1 MFGTGR
7 SGRGTVFET
16 VVGEELVEGMG
27 RFEESVKRS
36 VDLFSSALGLILI
49 SPLLLLIALAIKLD
63 SAGPVFYR
71 GVRIGRYGR
80 PFRIW
85 KFRSMLVGSDSL
97 GGTTG
102 KNDPRVTRIGKF
114 LRRYKVD
121 ELPQLM
127 NVLTGDMSL
136 VGPRPEL
143 DEHTSAYEDEEK
155 LILSVRPGITDYAS
169 VQFRNLNELVGSEE
183 PHRVF
188 IEKFRPEKNR
198 LRLAYVK
205 QQSLLEDMRIL
216 FKTLTCVILRR

>member
-1 MFGTGR
+1 
-7 SGRGTVFET
+7 
-16 VVGEELVEGMG
+16 MG
-27 RFEESVKRS
+27 PIEESVKRS
-36 VDLFSSALGLILI
+36 GDLFLSALGVTLI
-49 SPLLLLIALAIKLD
+49 SPLLLLIALVIKLD
-63 SAGPVFYR
+63 SHGPVFYR
-71 GVRIGRYGR
+71 GMRTGRYGK

-85 KFRSMLVGSDSL
+85 KFRTMLTGSDSL

-102 KNDPRVTRIGKF
+102 KDDPRVTRIGRF
-114 LRRYKVD
+114 LRRYKID

-143 DEHTSAYEDEEK
+143 AEHTSAYEGEEK

-169 VQFRNLNELVGSEE
+169 VQFHNLNELVGSEE

-188 IEKFRPEKNR
+188 IERFRPEKNR

-205 QQSLLEDMRIL
+205 QRSLREDMKIL
-216 FKTLTCVILRR
+216 FKTLARVLLRR

>member
-1 MFGTGR
+1 M
-7 SGRGTVFET
+7 
-16 VVGEELVEGMG
+16 VEGMG

>member
-1 MFGTGR
+1 LTGR
-7 SGRGTVFET
+7 DPVFEAK
-16 VVGEELVEGMG
+16 VREELVGGMG
-27 RFEESVKRS
+27 LFEESVKRS
-36 VDLFSSALGLILI
+36 VDLFLSALGLMLI
-49 SPLLLLIALAIKLD
+49 SPLLLLIAISIKLD
-63 SAGPVFYR
+63 SDGPVFYR
-71 GVRIGRYGR
+71 GMRIGRYGK

-85 KFRSMLVGSDSL
+85 KFRSMLVGLERL

-102 KNDPRVTRIGKF
+102 KDDPRVTRIGKF
-114 LRRYKVD
+114 LRRYKLD

-127 NVLTGDMSL
+127 NVLAGDMSL

-143 DEHTSAYEDEEK
+143 DEHTTAYEGEEK

-169 VQFRNLNELVGSEE
+169 VQFHNLNDLVGSED

-205 QQSLLEDMRIL
+205 QQSLREDMKIL
-216 FKTLTCVILRR
+216 FKTLVCVILRR

>member
-1 MFGTGR
+1 
-7 SGRGTVFET
+7 
-16 VVGEELVEGMG
+16 MG
-27 RFEESVKRS
+27 PIEESVKRS
-36 VDLFSSALGLILI
+36 VDLFSCAIGLMLI
-49 SPLLLLIALAIKLD
+49 SPLLLLIALAVKL
-63 SAGPVFYR
+63 SSHGPVFYR

-85 KFRSMLVGSDSL
+85 KFRTMLVGSESL

-102 KNDPRVTRIGKF
+102 KDDPRVTQVGRF
-114 LRRYKVD
+114 LRKYKFD
-121 ELPQLM
+121 ELPQLV

-143 DEHTSAYEDEEK
+143 EEHTSAYQGEEK

-169 VQFRNLNELVGSEE
+169 VQFHNLNELVGSED

-188 IEKFRPEKNR
+188 IEEFRPEKNR

-205 QQSLLEDMRIL
+205 QQSLREDMKIL
-216 FKTLTCVILRR
+216 VKTLARVLLRR

>member
-1 MFGTGR
+1 
-7 SGRGTVFET
+7 
-16 VVGEELVEGMG
+16 MG
-27 RFEESVKRS
+27 PFEESVKRS
-36 VDLFSSALGLILI
+36 VDLLFSALGLVLI
-49 SPLLLLIALAIKLD
+49 SPLLLLIALVIKLD
-63 SAGPVFYR
+63 SDGPVFYR
-71 GVRIGRYGR
+71 GVRTGRYGK

-85 KFRSMLVGSDSL
+85 KFRSMLLGSESR

-102 KNDPRVTRIGKF
+102 KDDPRVTRIGRF
-114 LRRYKVD
+114 LRRYKLD

-127 NVLTGDMSL
+127 NVLAGDMSL

-143 DEHTSAYEDEEK
+143 DEHTSAYEGEER

-198 LRLAYVK
+198 LRVAYVK
-205 QQSLLEDMRIL
+205 QQSLREDMKIL
-216 FKTLTCVILRR
+216 FKTLACVILRR

>member
-1 MFGTGR
+1 MFGSGR
-7 SGRGTVFET
+7 SGRGIVFET
-16 VVGEELVEGMG
+16 VVGEELVKDMG

-36 VDLFSSALGLILI
+36 VDLLSSALGLILI
-49 SPLLLLIALAIKLD
+49 SPLLLFIALAIKLD
-63 SAGPVFYR
+63 SPGPIFYR
-71 GVRIGRYGR
+71 GVRIGRYGK

-143 DEHTSAYEDEEK
+143 DEHTSAYEGEEK

-169 VQFRNLNELVGSEE
+169 VEFRNLNELVGSEE

-205 QQSLLEDMRIL
+205 QQSLLEDMKIL
-216 FKTLTCVILRR
+216 FKTLNCVILRR

>member
-1 MFGTGR
+1 V
-7 SGRGTVFET
+7 SSAVFKAE
-16 VVGEELVEGMG
+16 VREELPESMG
-27 RFEESVKRS
+27 PFEESVKRS
-36 VDLFSSALGLILI
+36 VDLFFSAFGLMLI

-63 SAGPVFYR
+63 SHGPVFYR
-71 GVRIGRYGR
+71 GVRTGRYGK

-85 KFRSMLVGSDSL
+85 KFRSMLLGSESG

-102 KNDPRVTRIGKF
+102 RDDPRVTRVGGF
-114 LRRYKVD
+114 LRRYKLD

-127 NVLTGDMSL
+127 NVLAGDMSL

-143 DEHTSAYEDEEK
+143 DEHTSAYEGEER

-198 LRLAYVK
+198 LRVAYVK
-205 QQSLLEDMRIL
+205 QQSLREDMKIL
-216 FKTLTCVILRR
+216 FKTLACVILRR

>member
-1 MFGTGR
+1 MGP
-7 SGRGTVFET
+7 
-16 VVGEELVEGMG
+16 VEG
-27 RFEESVKRS
+27 SVKRS
-36 VDLFSSALGLILI
+36 VDLFFSAVGLILI
-49 SPLLLLIALAIKLD
+49 SPLLLLIALVIKVD
-63 SAGPVFYR
+63 SPGPVFYR
-71 GVRIGRYGR
+71 GVRSGRYGKC
-80 PFRIW
+80 FRIW
-85 KFRSMLVGSDSL
+85 KFRTMLVDSERF

-102 KNDPRVTRIGKF
+102 KDDPRVTRVGRF
-114 LRRYKVD
+114 LRRYKFD

-143 DEHTSAYEDEEK
+143 EEHTSAYEGEEK

-205 QQSLLEDMRIL
+205 QQSLREDMKIL
-216 FKTLTCVILRR
+216 FKTLACVILRR

>member
-1 MFGTGR
+1 
-7 SGRGTVFET
+7 
-16 VVGEELVEGMG
+16 MG
-27 RFEESVKRS
+27 PFEESVKRS
-36 VDLFSSALGLILI
+36 VDLVVSVLGSMLI
-49 SPLLLLIALAIKLD
+49 SPLLLLIALVIKLD
-63 SAGPVFYR
+63 SRGSVFYR
-71 GVRIGRYGR
+71 GK

-85 KFRSMLVGSDSL
+85 KFRSMLVGSEDL

-102 KNDPRVTRIGKF
+102 KDDPRVTRVGRF
-114 LRRYKVD
+114 LRKYKFD

-143 DEHTSAYEDEEK
+143 EEHTSAYEGEEK

-205 QQSLLEDMRIL
+205 HQSLREDMKIL
-216 FKTLTCVILRR
+216 FETLACVILRR

>member
-1 MFGTGR
+1 MR
-7 SGRGTVFET
+7 P
-16 VVGEELVEGMG
+16 
-27 RFEESVKRS
+27 FEESVKRS
-36 VDLFSSALGLILI
+36 VDLFLSALGLILI

-63 SAGPVFYR
+63 SSGPVFYR
-71 GVRIGRYGR
+71 GVRTGRYGA

-85 KFRSMLVGSDSL
+85 KFRSMLVGLESL

-102 KNDPRVTRIGKF
+102 KDDPRVTRIGRL
-114 LRRYKVD
+114 LRRHKLD

-127 NVLTGDMSL
+127 NVLAGEMSL

-143 DEHTSAYEDEEK
+143 DEHTSVYEGEEK

-169 VQFRNLNELVGSEE
+169 VQFRNLNDLVGSED

-205 QQSLLEDMRIL
+205 QQSLKEDMKIL
-216 FKTLTCVILRR
+216 FKTLVCVVLRR